1 MNRVAVVGTSGSGKT
16 TVAAALARRLGVPHI
31 ELDRLYWGPNWTG
44 ADEETFRARVREAT
58 SADRWVCDGN
68 YAPVRPTILA
78 RADTA
83 VWLDL
88 SLRTCLRRIV
98 ARTFRRARSGEGL
111 WGTDNRE
118 SWRHQLGRD
127 SLIWWVLT
135 THRRRRR
142 EYEARFA
149 DPALAHLRVIRL
161 RSPAAVA
168 SWLEGVDP
176 ATVESSG
183 IEREAE

>member
-1 MNRVAVVGTSGSGKT
+1 MGDGQPRVLAGS
-16 TVAAALARRLGVPHI
+16 
-31 ELDRLYWGPNWTG
+31 
-44 ADEETFRARVREAT
+44 
-58 SADRWVCDGN
+58 
-68 YAPVRPTILA
+68 
-78 RADTA
+78 
-83 VWLDL
+83 
-88 SLRTCLRRIV
+88 
-98 ARTFRRARSGEGL
+98 ARSGL
-111 WGTDNRE
+111 AD
-118 SWRHQLGRD
+118 LV
-127 SLIWWVLT
+127 VLT